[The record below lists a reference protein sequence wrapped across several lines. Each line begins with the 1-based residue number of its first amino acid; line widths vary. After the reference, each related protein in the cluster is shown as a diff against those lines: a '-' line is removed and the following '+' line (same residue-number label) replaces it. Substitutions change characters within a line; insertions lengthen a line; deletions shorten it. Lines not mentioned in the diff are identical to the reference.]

1 MKSMVLSFLLLAF
14 PAAAQSP
21 AEVVS
26 IGSRTLT
33 RDEFVALAVRNESR
47 FEEILIEGLALKYQ
61 QAIRLPA
68 NEWTLSIREDLELY
82 TQRGED
88 DAAASAGISKLFN
101 RTGTEISASYG
112 ITPVANSGRRT
123 SEFSAAV
130 TQPIARNAFGRSTR
144 MLSRIVGLETEV
156 ARHQIIEAYEDF
168 FAAIINSYL
177 DWFEAYENLRV
188 AKSSYREN
196 LKLLE
201 NINARRQSRIAKR
214 IDVNKINIQVLG
226 KKEALVDFE
235 EKYASALNLIKRAI
249 RYEGSAELAP
259 ARPPEVAF
267 VHESFDAVKDE
278 FKENSRTYKILRK
291 LEKQASLEA
300 EREADNL
307 FPSLDLLVSFKR
319 SGERGDLRDRE
330 DFVGAGLSLEWPIE
344 FRRPEHEAAKI
355 EEKRARLKT
364 TSTHYRLSADV
375 KNLELAIMREKALGE
390 IAAEKITLAE
400 TILKDESE
408 DYTYARSSLNDYI
421 DAVNRLDNN
430 RFNQI
435 RREALYRRLNIEW
448 LRITDRL
455 ISEKLVSDHQ
465 KDGLGWPK
473 TPRISER

>member
-1 MKSMVLSFLLLAF
+1 
-14 PAAAQSP
+14 
-21 AEVVS
+21 
-26 IGSRTLT
+26 
-33 RDEFVALAVRNESR
+33 
-47 FEEILIEGLALKYQ
+47 
-61 QAIRLPA
+61 
-68 NEWTLSIREDLELY
+68 
-82 TQRGED
+82 
-88 DAAASAGISKLFN
+88 
-101 RTGTEISASYG
+101 
-112 ITPVANSGRRT
+112 
-123 SEFSAAV
+123 
-130 TQPIARNAFGRSTR
+130 
-144 MLSRIVGLETEV
+144 
-156 ARHQIIEAYEDF
+156 
-168 FAAIINSYL
+168 L

-249 RYEGSAELAP
+249 RYEDSTELVP
-259 ARPPEVAF
+259 ARPPEAAF
-267 VHESFDAVKDE
+267 AHESFDAVKDE

-455 ISEKLVSDHQ
+455 VGEKLVSDHQ
-465 KDGLGWPK
+465 KDGLGWP
-473 TPRISER
+473 RDSAH